1 MSAAPA
7 RLTRMAVGDLRERM
21 RRPAYAVVVLAS
33 IGLAALAVPDP
44 ESRWAVITIS
54 GYRGVY
60 DSAYV
65 GTVTAVASALWI
77 SLAGFY
83 VIRTS
88 IARDERSRVGQLLA
102 ATPVS
107 TRSYLL
113 GKFVSNLAML
123 LSMLAVVAVSAVA
136 LQWLRG
142 ESSDLDLG
150 RLLLPYLALP
160 LPLLTLTAAAA
171 VLFEATPVLRTS
183 FGNATWIAV
192 VLGVAAAGDSSTSP
206 LGGTGFGDIVASL
219 QAGMAAAGVD
229 HADQRDVVIG
239 LAHLPAPLHTFA
251 WAGWDPG
258 SDFLLS
264 RLVLGVVGVLLA
276 LAPTLWFTRFDP
288 SRARLPRLRTRVAGP
303 ATGTGAQPGSTEAA
317 STEVAAPVTAPAR
330 ATYTVRAGTGRAPAV
345 VVERGNPALRLI
357 VGELRILVQGIT
369 PWWWVGALAIAVVV
383 FALPQHDVPRGLLA
397 AWVWPVL
404 VWSRLG
410 AQMIENDLEGLM
422 ASYPWPRSRFLAQ
435 WVAGIIFTVVM
446 GFAPAVRMLIAGDG
460 AGLAAWAA
468 AVVFIPSLA
477 LGLGQLARTQRLF
490 QAVYLLL
497 WYLMVNGSAA
507 VDIMGAVRT
516 GGHLEGPRPLS
527 VLGAAALVIMV
538 SLLVSHLGPQL
549 ALAGRSRER
558 VSLSSRGG
566 RRSQQRPGARS
577 EQSQQVG
584 RVR

>member
-1 MSAAPA
+1 VSTSSVATAPA
-7 RLTRMAVGDLRERM
+7 ARLLEVAVGDLRERI

-44 ESRWAVITIS
+44 QSRWSVITVS
-54 GYRGVY
+54 GYRGLY

-102 ATPVS
+102 ATPLP
-107 TRSYLL
+107 TRTYLL
-113 GKFVSNLAML
+113 AKFVSNLAML
-123 LSMLAVVAVSAVA
+123 LSMLAVVALSAVV
-136 LQWLRG
+136 LQLLRG
-142 ESSDLDLG
+142 ESSDVDLA

-192 VLGVAAAGDSSTSP
+192 VLGVAAAGDSTTSL

-239 LAHLPAPLHTFA
+239 LAHLPAPLRTFA
-251 WAGWDPG
+251 WSGWNPG
-258 SDFLLS
+258 ESFLLS
-264 RLVLGVVGVLLA
+264 RLLLCALGVLLA
-276 LAPTLWFTRFDP
+276 LAPALWFTRFDP
-288 SRARLPRLRTRVAGP
+288 SRSRARRPRIRAAGLSV
-303 ATGTGAQPGSTEAA
+303 GTGVPPASMLAAQI
-317 STEVAAPVTAPAR
+317 TAPADP
-330 ATYTVRAGTGRAPAV
+330 AVRAGTVRAPAAA
-345 VVERGNPALRLI
+345 VERGNPTLRLI
-357 VGELRILVQGIT
+357 LGELRILVQGIT
-369 PWWWVGALAIAVVV
+369 PWWWLGALAIAVVA
-383 FALPQHDVPRGLLA
+383 FALPQHDLPRGLLA

-410 AQMIENDLEGLM
+410 AQLIENDLEGLM

-435 WVAGIIFTVVM
+435 WAAGIVFTVAT
-446 GFAPAVRMLIAGDG
+446 GFAPAVRMLVAGDG
-460 AGLAAWAA
+460 AGLTAWAA
-468 AVVFIPSLA
+468 AAVFIPSLA
-477 LGLGQLARTQRLF
+477 LGLGQLARSQRLF
-490 QAVYLLL
+490 QALYLLL

-507 VDIMGAVRT
+507 LDIMGAVRT
-516 GGHLEGPRPLS
+516 DNHPQGPQPLK
-527 VLGAAALVIMV
+527 VLAAGVLV
-538 SLLVSHLGPQL
+538 LLVSQL
-549 ALAGRSRER
+549 LVAGRSRVR
-558 VSLSSRGG
+558 APTASRSKLSP
-566 RRSQQRPGARS
+566 QQPSPQQPGAHS
-577 EQSQQVG
+577 EQAQRVG
-584 RVR
+584 RVQ